1 MATTF
6 QFDCSRSLCD
16 GWVASGTIRGV
27 AGGSF
32 EERPVWFGCQG
43 ETWEELQAG
52 MAKLVEVLG
61 PRVELDRRMTPIEVR
76 LRAWPEDRPLL
87 VPPVGT
93 AENLF
98 NNLVNVGSLRRA
110 WVEYVDQA
118 TIVSFLKIGAL
129 AILRPAGAWKPELVS
144 SFLAFAIGLVPEY
157 PTPAP
162 ERAGQTPADL
172 VEEILLGGRES

>member
-1 MATTF
+1 MATPF
-6 QFDCSRSLCD
+6 QFECCRSLCD
-16 GWVASGTIRGV
+16 GWVASGTLRGV

-43 ETWEELQAG
+43 ATWPELQAG
-52 MAKLVEVLG
+52 MARLAEVIG
-61 PRVELDRRMTPIEVR
+61 PRIDPRRQLAPVEAL
-76 LRAWPEDRPLL
+76 LRPWPEDRPLL
-87 VPPVGT
+87 VPPVGV

-98 NNLVNVGSLRRA
+98 NNLVNVGSRRRA
-110 WVEYVDQA
+110 WVEYVDEI

-129 AILRPAGAWKPELVS
+129 AVLRPAGAWKPELVS
-144 SFLAFAIGLVPEY
+144 SFLAFAIGLVPEH

-172 VEEILLGGRES
+172 VEEILLGGKA

>member
-6 QFDCSRSLCD
+6 RFTCYRSVSD
-16 GWVASGTIRGV
+16 GWAAFGSIRGV

-43 ETWEELQAG
+43 ETWEELQAD

-61 PRVELDRRMTPIEVR
+61 PRVELDRQRTPIEVC
-76 LRAWPEDRPLL
+76 LRTWPEDQPLL
-87 VPPVGT
+87 VPPAGT
-93 AENLF
+93 PEALF
-98 NNLVNVGSLRRA
+98 DNLVNVGSRRRA
-110 WVEYVDQA
+110 WVEYVDTV

-129 AILRPAGAWKPELVS
+129 AVVRPEAGWKPELVS
-144 SFLAFAIGLVPEY
+144 GFLAFAIGLVPEH

-162 ERAGQTPADL
+162 ERAGQTSADL
-172 VEEILLGGRES
+172 VEEILLGAKD